1 MNADRET
8 NHTMTDRDI
17 ALLLADAADEVE
29 IGIAPYQAVIRG
41 GRRRRARRWAL
52 ATAAA
57 LVITGASGTLALASL
72 RDGSGAEV
80 TPAVTQKPTLP
91 STPEERH
98 VYAPQRTALA
108 MGTYRDKPWRAA
120 IEVWGAPRDK
130 AEADKQLAAMTELGL
145 EPPDGHKAA
154 ALIGKTSFFVTRAY
168 GDARP
173 QQVMF
178 NTEAKQET
186 LVATDMEVVATRLGA
201 SGESSGRLV
210 IGEIAKTAQQVT
222 CHWKDG
228 TSTVAG
234 KINANHDIY
243 TEDPVIRSVDGYP
256 GANWF
261 VCVAPV
267 GTSYESAE
275 VTTAD

>member
-1 MNADRET
+1 
-8 NHTMTDRDI
+8 MTDRDI

-80 TPAVTQKPTLP
+80 TPAVTQKPTVP

-98 VYAPQRTALA
+98 VYLPQETMLA
-108 MGTYRDKPWRAA
+108 AGTEKGEQWYVTVD
-120 IEVWGAPRDK
+120 VWGAPRTE
-130 AEADKQLAAMTELGL
+130 AEARAQLNAMSDRGEEPWDKDRASALVGKITYFVRRTYGSGAPTLLMGDSAA
-145 EPPDGHKAA
+145 
-154 ALIGKTSFFVTRAY
+154 
-168 GDARP
+168 P
-173 QQVMF
+173 QDTM
-178 NTEAKQET
+178 AG
-186 LVATDMEVVATRLGA
+186 TDLKSGA
-201 SGESSGRLV
+201 STLDPKKTDGPQRLV
-210 IGEIAKTAQQVT
+210 VGQVAKTAETVLCT
-222 CHWKDG
+222 WKDG
-228 TSTVAG
+228 TSTLAHKVSAG
-234 KINANHDIY
+234 ADVNTDEA
-243 TEDPVIRSVDGYP
+243 TIRPAAGSPD
-256 GANWF
+256 NWF
-261 VCVAPV
+261 VCVAPA